1 LERAGTRAGDVLEDL
16 SFPARR
22 IDRKTLFMFQ
32 PANFNRA
39 IRAAIEQLDQPLVD
53 SIHLNSPV
61 TDIQSLVSNP
71 TLGLVLNL

>member
-1 LERAGTRAGDVLEDL
+1 
-16 SFPARR
+16 
-22 IDRKTLFMFQ
+22 MFQ

-61 TDIQSLVSNP
+61 TDIQALVSNP
-71 TLGLVLNL
+71 TLDLVLNL

>member
-1 LERAGTRAGDVLEDL
+1 LERTGTRASDVFEHL

-32 PANFNRA
+32 PAYFDRA
-39 IRAAIEQLDQPLVD
+39 LGAAIQQLDQPLVD

-71 TLGLVLNL
+71 TLGLVLNF

>member
-1 LERAGTRAGDVLEDL
+1 
-16 SFPARR
+16 
-22 IDRKTLFMFQ
+22 MFQ
-32 PANFNRA
+32 PAYFDRA
-39 IRAAIEQLDQPLVD
+39 LGAAIQQLDQPFVD

>member
-1 LERAGTRAGDVLEDL
+1 LERPGTRAGDVLEDL

-22 IDRKTLFMFQ
+22 IDRKTLFMLQ
-32 PANFNRA
+32 PAYFNRA

-61 TDIQSLVSNP
+61 TDIQALVSNS
-71 TLGLVLNL
+71 TLDLVLNL